1 MGCSEPRKE
10 PQGKIIKPVSDL
22 TPIITVPRI
31 FLQTTYEILIV
42 ILNIFITPLRLT
54 SQTERVY
61 FEEYGF
67 YKVL

>member
-1 MGCSEPRKE
+1 MVC
-10 PQGKIIKPVSDL
+10 
-22 TPIITVPRI
+22 I
-31 FLQTTYEILIV
+31 FLQITYEILIV